1 MLTVPVPMK
10 AHLNPA
16 VLIGIDLFARRADH
30 HRGLNSPDTRAA
42 RAYGRAVWQVGRH
55 GLKLVA
61 VGAAL
66 LVRCL
71 FFQNLGLL
79 ALMMHAEQEPIAVQG
94 RIGVER
100 QAKTSTSDKLAD
112 NTFAM
117 GLLLVD
123 LVGFQSILGATQ
135 ALIQI
140 VIVAG
145 PGVVLQAWRR
155 CVAGLAEQAMLGA
168 AKVVVVTGDGIHA
181 NLAAWGELEDDGLA
195 DHLNVVAQLEGGAF
209 QGPEGPAVVTNHQDM
224 PVFPVLKVIMNTFV
238 AQQSLKEIQLRFI
251 VLDTI
256 RPGLI
261 GASQLKTIAGR
272 IESGFGQQLLQDLGS
287 GQVLENAQI
296 MAQPQPIEARGEM
309 NSIISPT
316 AAGLELNGSPD
327 GAMYQARF
335 LQWA

>member
-1 MLTVPVPMK
+1 
-10 AHLNPA
+10 
-16 VLIGIDLFARRADH
+16 
-30 HRGLNSPDTRAA
+30 
-42 RAYGRAVWQVGRH
+42 
-55 GLKLVA
+55 
-61 VGAAL
+61 
-66 LVRCL
+66 
-71 FFQNLGLL
+71 
-79 ALMMHAEQEPIAVQG
+79 
-94 RIGVER
+94 
-100 QAKTSTSDKLAD
+100 DKLAD

-123 LVGFQSILGATQ
+123 LVGFQSILGATLS
-135 ALIQI
+135 LIQI

-181 NLAAWGELEDDGLA
+181 NLAAWGELEDDGLT

-209 QGPEGPAVVTNHQDM
+209 QGAEGPAVVTNHQDM
-224 PVFPVLKVIMNTFV
+224 SVFPVLKVIMNPFF
-238 AQQSLKEIQLRFI
+238 AQQSLNEIQLRFI

-296 MAQPQPIEARGEM
+296 MAQPQPIEARSEM

-327 GAMYQARF
+327 GAMYQAGR
-335 LQWA
+335 LQKAGARVDLQQGVAAQQLFQFEGGVTTDHFNGPVEQSGNGFSAVETKHPQFVFAPRYVECKTGAIGG